1 MQMSAV
7 RALRNLEE
15 PAIAARLLEAER
27 FRGYSPPLREAV
39 LAAMLSEPQLQ
50 SALLSAIESG
60 AIPVGMVDSLR
71 RKQLTAHRDP
81 AIRARA
87 VKVFAASAVG
97 NRAGVYEEYK
107 SVVALDGNPQNGQK
121 VFAKA
126 CANCHRLDREGTPVG
141 PDLFGIRNQPKE
153 AILLHILIPEYE
165 ITPGFGA
172 YMIET
177 TDGRILAGLLV
188 GETATQVTL
197 RAALGREETVLR
209 SDIQSLMLSQLSLMP
224 QELEKTMSRQDMADL
239 LAYLKGEAP

>member
-1 MQMSAV
+1 M
-7 RALRNLEE
+7 
-15 PAIAARLLEAER
+15 
-27 FRGYSPPLREAV
+27 
-39 LAAMLSEPQLQ
+39 
-50 SALLSAIESG
+50 
-60 AIPVGMVDSLR
+60 
-71 RKQLTAHRDP
+71 
-81 AIRARA
+81 
-87 VKVFAASAVG
+87 FAASAVG
-97 NRAGVYEEYK
+97 NRAGVYDDYK
-107 SVVALDGNPQNGQK
+107 SVVELTGNPQNGQK

-197 RAALGREETVLR
+197 CGAGSRRNGPAQRYRIAHTQPTVAHAPGTGKDDEPAGYGRPVG
-209 SDIQSLMLSQLSLMP
+209 LS
-224 QELEKTMSRQDMADL
+224 ER
-239 LAYLKGEAP
+239 